1 MSTQVL
7 PEVHAASRSRVPA
20 RYVPYLLAAGFVA
33 LAWLLYHALSP
44 QPKFPLDDPYI
55 TLHSA
60 QVLHWGHDPN
70 YPGVS
75 PLYGAT
81 SAPFLGLVYLL
92 LFFLHPLRAL
102 ETAGWLGILAYTLG
116 LAYLTRVLRL
126 SRPASLAIVAL
137 GLVSSFAPIHLL
149 NGLETCWAMAGI
161 VWTLSLASEGRF
173 KLAALVAG
181 LTAAIRPDLVTF
193 AVPVF
198 AALVSMQPD
207 GKRWEFVRRAV
218 PLAAL
223 PIVLCAFWYFAQ
235 TGYPFPLTG
244 VAKQYYSASSQLPL
258 AEKLFTVIAASLM
271 YMVSSGPLLVGIKRI
286 HRAPLALATIACIGL
301 LLLSIYIQFP
311 RGLMVNRFRYPVVIV
326 PMLVWAVAVDAARR
340 SSRNL
345 LIGCLAYALLLPLQ
359 YTVRCY
365 RNDRRYFDSSLRA
378 TAEWCN
384 QNLPPDARILVQDAG
399 YIAYATHFR
408 ILDFVGLKTPEAI
421 TFNREYTRPTA
432 GRGRAQAVSALAA
445 KEQGDYLISL
455 KQRSDSTNLPQELR
469 ALGWQVSL
477 LKSFPPYAIYRI
489 QRQPSAR

>member
-7 PEVHAASRSRVPA
+7 PELHAASHPRVLA
-20 RYVPYLLAAGFVA
+20 RHIPFLLAAGFVA
-33 LAWLLYHALSP
+33 LAWLLYHALCP
-44 QPKFPLDDPYI
+44 EPKFPLDDPYI
-55 TLHSA
+55 ALHSA

-81 SAPFLGLVYLL
+81 SAPFLGLIYLL

-102 ETAGWLGILAYTLG
+102 ETAGWLGILAYVLG
-116 LAYLTRVLRL
+116 LVYLTRVLRL

-161 VWTLSLASEGRF
+161 IWTLSLASEGRGT
-173 KLAALVAG
+173 LAALVAG

-198 AALVSMQPD
+198 AALVYMQPA
-207 GKRWEFVRRAV
+207 GKRWKFVRRAL
-218 PLAAL
+218 PLAVL
-223 PIVLCAFWYFAQ
+223 PLVLCALWYFAQ

-244 VAKQYYSASSQLPL
+244 VAKQYYSAVSRLPL
-258 AEKLFTVIAASLM
+258 ADKVSTVIAASLL
-271 YMVSSGPLLVGIKRI
+271 YLISSGPLLVGIKRI
-286 HRAPLALATIACIGL
+286 HRSPLALATIASIAL
-301 LLLSIYIQFP
+301 LLLAIYFQFP
-311 RGLMVNRFRYPVVIV
+311 RGLFVNRLRYPVVIV

-340 SSRNL
+340 STRYL
-345 LIGCLAYALLLPLQ
+345 LVGCLAYALLIPLQ

-365 RNDRRYFDSSLRA
+365 RADCRYFDSSLRA

-399 YIAYATHFR
+399 YIAYATRFR

-421 TFNREYTRPTA
+421 TLNREYTWPTA
-432 GRGRAQAVSALAA
+432 GQGRAQAVSALAS
-445 KEQGDYLISL
+445 KEQGDYLITLTQQSDI
-455 KQRSDSTNLPQELR
+455 KQLPQELG
-469 ALGWQVSL
+469 ALGWRVSL
-477 LKSFPPYAIYRI
+477 LKGFPPYAIYRI
-489 QRQPSAR
+489 QRQASR